1 MTHFERQRQMSNYQ
15 LEEYN
20 HKTSQ
25 LDLVSQSQS
34 LEGNNKDKKKQE
46 HKVTI

>member
-25 LDLVSQSQS
+25 LDLVSQS